1 MQSVSMTLDLDTAL
15 NLIEQTHET
24 NMSTAEPKELYEPR
38 NYIMGLGGKKM
49 RSVFCM
55 MGYGLYKEDVGASAE
70 LAYAIELFHN
80 FTLVHDDIMDEAT
93 LRRGKP
99 AVHQRYD
106 TNKAILSGDVML
118 IEVYDRLLK
127 IDPTTDKSMLQL
139 FSQTAREVCEGQSM
153 DMTFEEQDDV
163 SIAAYLKMIELKTA
177 VLLGAALTL
186 GAMLGGASEKDQK
199 HLYKFAV
206 NAGVSFQLQDDYLDV
221 YGDPKTFGKKVGGDI
236 IQGKKTY
243 LYLRALELLEGT
255 DRESFIKLYTS
266 TELSESEK
274 VKKVRAVFDELYL
287 ANYTEEA
294 KEAFYDLA
302 LSHLN
307 EVNIGDVDKKNLGA
321 FARKLMNRKS

>member
-1 MQSVSMTLDLDTAL
+1 MTLDLDAAL
-15 NLIEQTHET
+15 ELIEKAHEVRI
-24 NMSTAEPKELYEPR
+24 SSAEPKELYEPR
-38 NYIMGLGGKKM
+38 NYIMSLGGKKM
-49 RSVFCM
+49 RAVFCM
-55 MGYGLYKEDVGASAE
+55 MGYGLYQEDVEASTE

-93 LRRGKP
+93 LRRGEP

-127 IDPTTDKSMLQL
+127 IDQTDDKSMLHL

-153 DMTFEEQDDV
+153 DMTFEDRDDV
-163 SIAAYLKMIELKTA
+163 TIAEYLKMIELKTA

-255 DRESFIKLYTS
+255 ERAEFINLYS
-266 TELSESEK
+266 DADLSESDK
-274 VKKVRAVFDELYL
+274 VSKVRSVFDELYL
-287 ANYTEEA
+287 TNYTVEA

-302 LSHLN
+302 MSHLN
-307 EVNIGDVDKKNLGA
+307 EVNIANNDKKNLGD
-321 FARKLMNRKS
+321 FAKKLMNRKS